1 MHRPPQLPPF
11 GDVVVGERA
20 RAAFGEEVRVVEVYH
35 RDGKDAGAWVGVVG
49 GQLCLMGVWMED
61 GGVLMW
67 EEKGSQPSMVLISP
81 PMFFISRSS
90 CPLQLTAPPS

>member
-11 GDVVVGERA
+11 GDVVVGKRA

-49 GQLCLMGVWMED
+49 G
-61 GGVLMW
+61 
-67 EEKGSQPSMVLISP
+67 
-81 PMFFISRSS
+81 
-90 CPLQLTAPPS
+90 